1 MAKYRFILSEDNLSS
16 GGWAEFS
23 TGGASR
29 LLFCLQGSIGLGDM
43 GMLST
48 HEAIVMQGTSRIST
62 GHDGAILWRWELIN
76 NDEEIEDDVAGLTS
90 KIISEVE
97 LELDEMQEYIFRCQT
112 LGLPAGDNMGEHQV
126 LGPTFS
132 AILEGNITLNRQGH
146 LRHMNAMEAWF
157 DDGKDA
163 VKFSVEDEDTAAIII
178 KVQLLP
184 LKLQNKSGISFIDGQ
199 DNDIADDD
207 QINRNDDG
215 DGLMRRFN
223 KINSNNIILI

>member
-1 MAKYRFILSEDNLSS
+1 MTKYRFILSEDNLSA

-29 LLFCLQGSIGLGDM
+29 LLFCLQGSIGLGDF

-48 HEAIVMQGTSRIST
+48 HQAIVMQGTSRINT
-62 GHDGAILWRWELIN
+62 GHDGAILWRWELLPL
-76 NDEEIEDDVAGLTS
+76 DQEIEDDVAGLTS
-90 KIISEVE
+90 KLISEVE
-97 LELDEMQEYIFRCQT
+97 LELDDMQEYIFRCQT
-112 LGLPAGDNMGEHQV
+112 LGLPAGDHIAEHNV

-146 LRHMNAMEAWF
+146 LRHLGAMETWF

-163 VKFSVEDEDTAAIII
+163 VKFNVEEEDAAIII
-178 KVQLLP
+178 KAQLLP
-184 LKLQNKSGISFIDGQ
+184 LELKNKPGISFVNSQ
-199 DNDIADDD
+199 DNDIIDNDE
-207 QINRNDDG
+207 ISRNDGG
-215 DGLMRRFN
+215 DGLTRRFN